1 MPILYVIIFIPQK
14 SVKNQKRAAAR
25 LLFLLAMGCEEKTGL
40 RKDRF
45 EIREKSANIEK
56 NRRQTIRRQTG
67 SLWGFLSD

>member
-1 MPILYVIIFIPQK
+1 MTSK
-14 SVKNQKRAAAR
+14 KRAAAR

-56 NRRQTIRRQTG
+56 NRRQTIRRQT
-67 SLWGFLSD
+67 SDGAHKHAFPYSHIER